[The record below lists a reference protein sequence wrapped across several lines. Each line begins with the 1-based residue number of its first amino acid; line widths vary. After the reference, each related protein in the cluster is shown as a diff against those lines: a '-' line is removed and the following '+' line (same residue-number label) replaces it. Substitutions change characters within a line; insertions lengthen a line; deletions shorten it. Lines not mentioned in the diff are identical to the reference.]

1 MKNEEK
7 INSRLD
13 KDRIECPDDVMVE
26 IYKKKSPAE
35 RIKIASG
42 MWESARKQISAVIR
56 SLHPDWKDD
65 QVNKEVIKRLSHHDN
80 L

>member
-1 MKNEEK
+1 MNNKENIK
-7 INSRLD
+7 FRLD
-13 KDRIECPDDVMVE
+13 KLHIECPDDVMVE

-56 SLHPDWKDD
+56 SLHPDWQDD
-65 QVNKEVIKRLSHHDN
+65 RVNKEVIRRLTNHDN

>member
-1 MKNEEK
+1 MKNKENVK
-7 INSRLD
+7 FRLD
-13 KDRIECPDDVMVE
+13 KIQIECPDDVMVE

-65 QVNKEVIKRLSHHDN
+65 QINKEVIKRLSHHDN

>member
-1 MKNEEK
+1 MKNEKK
-7 INSRLD
+7 INFRLD
-13 KDRIECPDDVMVE
+13 KLQIECPDDVMVE
-26 IYKKKSPAE
+26 IYKKKTPAE

-65 QVNKEVIKRLSHHDN
+65 QVNKEVIKRLKEKED
-80 L
+80 